1 MLKEVLPGRREM
13 TTDGN
18 SDPQGEMKNICNGNY
33 VSKYKSLFFPS
44 WFLKRHTADWNKNC
58 NFVLYNLLIWRSK
71 IWQN

>member
-44 WFLKRHTADWNKNC
+44 
-58 NFVLYNLLIWRSK
+58 
-71 IWQN
+71 